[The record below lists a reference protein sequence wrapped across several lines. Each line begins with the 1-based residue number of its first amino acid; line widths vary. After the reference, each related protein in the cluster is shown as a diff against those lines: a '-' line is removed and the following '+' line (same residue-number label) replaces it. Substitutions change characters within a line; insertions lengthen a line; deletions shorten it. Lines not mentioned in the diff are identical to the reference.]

1 MVDAAVPLPRYIALR
16 HSFRISHLLW
26 PCCLPKLCICV
37 LHCEFVSSP
46 GSGVRRRPNV
56 DLRNIRL
63 SDPGS
68 CNHHADPLAGLC
80 SERSASRFVRISS
93 TETEWLRGGGR
104 LKHGCRHIPLLLP
117 NPTAKA

>member
-1 MVDAAVPLPRYIALR
+1 MVDVDAAVPLPRHVALR

-26 PCCLPKLCICV
+26 PCCLPKLSIYGPH
-37 LHCEFVSSP
+37 LEFVSSP

-56 DLRNIRL
+56 DLRNICL

-68 CNHHADPLAGLC
+68 CNHHADPLARPC

-93 TETEWLRGGGR
+93 TRTELGTGSG
-104 LKHGCRHIPLLLP
+104 L
-117 NPTAKA
+117 N